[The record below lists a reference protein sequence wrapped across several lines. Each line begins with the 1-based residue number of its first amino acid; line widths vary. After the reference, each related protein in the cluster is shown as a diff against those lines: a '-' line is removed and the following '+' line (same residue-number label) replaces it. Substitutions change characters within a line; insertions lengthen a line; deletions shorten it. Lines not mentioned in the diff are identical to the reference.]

1 MGKENEKEMNF
12 YEKLEEYFKN
22 TPREKVLKD
31 WEESKFIDEPLSDLD
46 ELDFILAQLEDT
58 AHGEEGNLIS
68 QARKLISKIKKEV

>member
-31 WEESKFIDEPLSDLD
+31 WEETKFIDDPFSDIN
-46 ELDFILAQLEDT
+46 ELDFILAQLEDVL
-58 AHGEEGNLIS
+58 HGEEGNLVS
-68 QARKLISKIKKEV
+68 KARKLVSKIRKEI